1 MFSSEFKA
9 KIAKYYPSSIS
20 KDLLK
25 DNIRIEDFDA
35 HIYSGYDIRDIS
47 YDAKSK
53 MLYATYKGK
62 KIALLNEINL
72 AKDENL
78 VGIELNIKNE
88 SIINPEK
95 YQSKCIQ
102 TLIV

>member
-1 MFSSEFKA
+1 
-9 KIAKYYPSSIS
+9 
-20 KDLLK
+20 
-25 DNIRIEDFDA
+25 
-35 HIYSGYDIRDIS
+35 
-47 YDAKSK
+47 

-62 KIALLNEINL
+62 KFALLNEINL

-95 YQSKCIQ
+95 Y
-102 TLIV
+102 